1 MILERLIA
9 TMVEQDPAAV
19 PLDVLTKTEKNDT
32 NFQVQVVL
40 EAHFGVMRIQSLLQM
55 LRV

>member
-1 MILERLIA
+1 
-9 TMVEQDPAAV
+9 MVEQDPAAV